1 MYNQKINK
9 DLFLPKSVFF
19 KSNIIKRPT
28 ILIFDS
34 GVGGL
39 SIYNKVRQLL
49 PNAHYLYVFDND
61 AFPYGDKPEH
71 FIIDR
76 VINIVGTIQQYHK
89 VNLVIIACN
98 TASIV
103 SLPELRRHF
112 FCPIIGVVPA
122 IKPAAELT
130 SNGIIGLLATHT
142 TVQHGYTFALIK
154 QFASLCQI
162 LTIGSTELV
171 FLAEAKLHGHNVPIN
186 MLRKILHPWL
196 NNKKQPDTIVLGCT
210 HFTFINR
217 ELQKILPES
226 TILIDA
232 SLAIAQRAMWLVQHD
247 VNVNDL
253 QEEKRD
259 NKAYYLSTTSQAI
272 ALTPVMIR
280 HGFGSLEKL
289 FR

>member
-1 MYNQKINK
+1 M
-9 DLFLPKSVFF
+9 
-19 KSNIIKRPT
+19 
-28 ILIFDS
+28 
-34 GVGGL
+34 
-39 SIYNKVRQLL
+39 

-103 SLPELRRHF
+103 SLPELRRQHC

-154 QFASLCQI
+154 QFASRCQI

-171 FLAEAKLHGHNVPIN
+171 LLAEAKLHGHNVPIN

-210 HFTFINR
+210 HFTFLNQ

-253 QEEKRD
+253 QEQEEKRD